1 MVDISNKIT
10 KTDATYP
17 PRQLNI
23 VNINVPLLKNG
34 DLIKFVHIALVLKP
48 KVKVKTQFSIV
59 EC

>member
-23 VNINVPLLKNG
+23 VNAIIPLLKNG
-34 DLIKFVHIALVLKP
+34 ILVKFVYIALVLKP
-48 KVKVKTQFSIV
+48 KVKVETQFSIV